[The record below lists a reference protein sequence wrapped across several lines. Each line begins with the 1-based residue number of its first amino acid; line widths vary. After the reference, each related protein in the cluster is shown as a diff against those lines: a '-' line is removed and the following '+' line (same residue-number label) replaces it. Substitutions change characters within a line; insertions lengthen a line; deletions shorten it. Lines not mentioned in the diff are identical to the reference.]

1 MFIVLASISPQK
13 TYAQNLCS
21 ILNSHEARHFANV
34 ELLYFSSMILVHL
47 YIGQAMPYLF
57 DTPEQRRKMF
67 DAIGIQSID
76 ELFEQIPEE
85 LQLKRELSLPQPLSE
100 LSLQL
105 EMEARLGQGG
115 TSLKTCFLGGGV
127 YDHFIPAVVDEITS
141 RGEFYTAYTPY
152 QAEASQGTL
161 QAFYEYQ
168 TLISQLTGMDVSNAS
183 LYECGT
189 AVSEAVFMAMRV
201 NGRHEKVIVA
211 GTLHPEYRAVLD
223 TYFARLGTKIVEL
236 PHTNGTIAP
245 ETLNASIDAETTAVV
260 IQQPNFFGC
269 LEDVAALTEI
279 AHKAGALS
287 ILAFDA
293 VSPGLL
299 KKPADYGVDIA
310 VAEGQPLGTPLQ
322 FGGPLLG
329 IFTCRNEYVRKMPGR
344 LIGKTTDRKGKECF
358 ALNLQAREQ
367 HIRRDKATSN
377 ICTNQGL
384 LALRT
389 TIFLATVGPRGLKQM
404 ATLSHQ
410 KARYAAELL
419 TSIPGV
425 SLKFDKPFFREFL
438 LETPRPASEVLAA
451 ISNKGI
457 NVGPDLARF
466 ASTNCEDSQ
475 NCFLVAF
482 TEKRTRS
489 EIESLASA
497 LREVLSS

>member
-1 MFIVLASISPQK
+1 MLA
-13 TYAQNLCS
+13 
-21 ILNSHEARHFANV
+21 
-34 ELLYFSSMILVHL
+34 
-47 YIGQAMPYLF
+47 
-57 DTPEQRRKMF
+57 
-67 DAIGIQSID
+67 AIGIQHVD
-76 ELFEQIPEE
+76 ELFNQIPTE
-85 LQLKRELSLPQPLSE
+85 LQLKRELNLPPAVSE
-100 LSLQL
+100 LALQQD
-105 EMEARLGQGG
+105 MEQRLGQGG
-115 TSLKTCFLGGGV
+115 TSQKTCFLGGGV

-183 LYECGT
+183 LYEGGT
-189 AVSEAVFMAMRV
+189 AVSEAVFMSMRV
-201 NGRHEKVIVA
+201 NGRHQKVAFA
-211 GTLHPEYRAVLD
+211 GTMHPEYKQVLE
-223 TYFARLGTKIVEL
+223 TYFAILGTQLVEV
-236 PHTNGTIAP
+236 PHTNGVIGP
-245 ETLNASIDAETTAVV
+245 ESCRASMDSETTALV

-269 LEDVAALTEI
+269 LEDVAALTAI
-279 AHKAGALS
+279 AHEAGALS
-287 ILAFDA
+287 ILSFDA

-299 KKPADYGVDIA
+299 KKPADYHVDIA

-322 FGGPLLG
+322 YGGPLLG

-344 LIGKTTDRKGKECF
+344 LIGKTVDRKGKDCF

-389 TIFLATVGPRGLKQM
+389 TVFLATVGPGGMKQM

-419 TSIPGV
+419 TKIRGV
-425 SLKFDKPFFREFL
+425 VLKFNQPFFREFL
-438 LETPRPASEVLAA
+438 LQTPMPASKVLASLA
-451 ISNKGI
+451 DKGI
-457 NVGPDLARF
+457 NAGPDLARF
-466 ASTNCEDSQ
+466 DMTNVDGWQ
-475 NCFLVAF
+475 NCFLVAL

-489 EIESLASA
+489 EIESLAA
-497 LREVLSS
+497 CLGEVLQ

>member
-1 MFIVLASISPQK
+1 
-13 TYAQNLCS
+13 
-21 ILNSHEARHFANV
+21 
-34 ELLYFSSMILVHL
+34 
-47 YIGQAMPYLF
+47 MPYLF
-57 DTPEQRRKMF
+57 DTPEQRQKMF
-67 DAIGIQSID
+67 EAIGIQSID
-76 ELFEQIPEE
+76 DLFSQIPAE
-85 LQLKRELSLPQPLSE
+85 LQLQRELELPAPVSE
-100 LSLQL
+100 LALQQ
-105 EMEARLGQGG
+105 EMEQRLGDGG
-115 TSLKTCFLGGGV
+115 TSNSTCFMGGGV

-183 LYECGT
+183 LYEGGT

-201 NGRHEKVIVA
+201 NGRHDKVVIA
-211 GTLHPEYRAVLD
+211 GTLHPEYRAVLN
-223 TYFARLGTKIVEL
+223 TYFARLGTKLVEL
-236 PHTNGTIAP
+236 PHTNGVISA
-245 ETLNASIDAETTAVV
+245 NVCRAAIDSETTAIV

-269 LEDVAALTEI
+269 LEDVAAITAI
-279 AHKAGALS
+279 AHEAGALS

-299 KKPADYGVDIA
+299 KKPGDYGVDIA

-389 TIFLATVGPRGLKQM
+389 TVFLATVGPRGMRQM
-404 ATLSHQ
+404 ALLSHQ
-410 KARYAAELL
+410 KARYAAEIL
-419 TSIPGV
+419 TKIPGV
-425 SLKFDKPFFREFL
+425 RLKFQQPFFREFL
-438 LETPRPASEVLAA
+438 LETPRPAKEVLASLA
-451 ISNKGI
+451 DKGI

-466 ASTNCEDSQ
+466 QMTQVEGWQ
-475 NCFLVAF
+475 NCFLVAL
-482 TEKRTRS
+482 TEKRTRR
-489 EIESLASA
+489 EIDSLAEA
-497 LREVLSS
+497 LRAVL